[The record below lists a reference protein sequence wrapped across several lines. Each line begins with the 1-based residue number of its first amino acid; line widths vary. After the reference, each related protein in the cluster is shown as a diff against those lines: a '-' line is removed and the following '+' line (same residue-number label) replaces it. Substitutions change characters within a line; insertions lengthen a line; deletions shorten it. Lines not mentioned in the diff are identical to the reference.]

1 MSNNANDPGLRSVAE
16 SFDAAAQ
23 VLDDAIPEE
32 VRPSLL
38 REAPNDSSQH
48 SHTTSVINN
57 MDSLAQR
64 KFPIM
69 NIHSRP
75 LTADTKQ
82 RLIKLL
88 QLPSTFF
95 ERLTACGYTL
105 PHRIVNTFGGGVKT
119 VATAFGEMNPSLLY
133 GESANTALLLVKF
146 SKLELR
152 VSPTVEEFSENKRS
166 RTRLGR
172 NYSKKFNSL
181 TEDEM
186 EDKIE
191 EILYREDMAEYK
203 VFMKKVHQ
211 QLKVWLRR
219 DGPPSKIQT
228 ISSGNSNVSSM
239 NGSVMEKQ
247 VSNNSNVDNN
257 NIKQSPNRSLSIR
270 KSKVPPSIPSKQ
282 LDSRKG
288 ADVHEDIANNIA
300 QNSFAK
306 TPAPNIIS
314 NDNGNVNTTAPI
326 SPYDKEYV
334 QGCNTNVIWQS
345 DEYSDHNPD

>member
-38 REAPNDSSQH
+38 REAPNDSSQY

-105 PHRIVNTFGGGVKT
+105 PHCIVNTFGGSVKT
-119 VATAFGEMNPSLLY
+119 VATAFGEMQPILLY
-133 GESANTALLLVKF
+133 GQNANTALMLVKF
-146 SKLELR
+146 AKQER
-152 VSPTVEEFSENKRS
+152 GVSPTIEEFSETMMYN
-166 RTRLGR
+166 TRLGR
-172 NYSKKFNSL
+172 KYSKTFDALN
-181 TEDEM
+181 EDEI

-191 EILYREDMAEYK
+191 DLFNDGDMELYKTFMTK
-203 VFMKKVHQ
+203 VRR
-211 QLKVWLRR
+211 QLKLWL
-219 DGPPSKIQT
+219 IQ
-228 ISSGNSNVSSM
+228 
-239 NGSVMEKQ
+239 
-247 VSNNSNVDNN
+247 
-257 NIKQSPNRSLSIR
+257 
-270 KSKVPPSIPSKQ
+270 
-282 LDSRKG
+282 
-288 ADVHEDIANNIA
+288 
-300 QNSFAK
+300 
-306 TPAPNIIS
+306 
-314 NDNGNVNTTAPI
+314 
-326 SPYDKEYV
+326 
-334 QGCNTNVIWQS
+334 
-345 DEYSDHNPD
+345 